1 MFLYKI
7 KLIDDTIKVF
17 DIIDES
23 EPREKGFIYATQE
36 EFNMLNPENVDTS
49 NVTTNMDI

>member
-7 KLIDDTIKVF
+7 KLTNNTIKVF

-36 EFNMLNPENVDTS
+36 EFNLLNPDNIDTS
-49 NVTTNMDI
+49 NVTTNVDL